1 MKLDRRG
8 FALGASSL
16 GLGATLSGCS
26 GAGSDDQTQSNGS
39 GAKTGIH
46 SDVLILGAG
55 VSGLQAA
62 WLLEQQGK
70 SVTVLEARD
79 RVGGR
84 VMTLMDQP
92 GYPEMGFNAF
102 YGGYG
107 RGLAAVERTGVKLQ
121 ELGKRIFG
129 GPPPQIHVDGQ
140 FFTREQWKVY
150 PGNPFP
156 EQYKSSFPGEV
167 VTVAMMG
174 NPRLKNA
181 FAWTDPSNA
190 ALDVPLYNV
199 LKELG
204 FSDAAIHLAQNLSPY
219 YGYNAWDVS
228 ALMLDYHYGFMSAQT
243 EVNPGIW
250 AVEGGNIQFPQ
261 AMAEQIK
268 GDLLLGYEV
277 VAIRQ
282 DDTTI
287 TAHCRNGSSF
297 TADRIICSLPFS
309 ALRNVHVDPVLEG
322 PQAEAVQTLGYLP
335 ISMVFVTAKSPFWEE
350 DEISPS
356 VWTDGVLG
364 NIMAQKFGDDPEEI
378 TGFIVQSRAALADY
392 WDDLGEDTIKEMVV
406 RKIEEM
412 RPAAKGKIEAHSYW
426 SWGEQPF
433 NGGDLSYFKP
443 GQVARFV
450 NEMSKPS
457 GRLHFCGE
465 HTAIS
470 ARGLEGALESSERV
484 VLEVLSA

>member
-1 MKLDRRG
+1 M
-8 FALGASSL
+8 
-16 GLGATLSGCS
+16 
-26 GAGSDDQTQSNGS
+26 
-39 GAKTGIH
+39 
-46 SDVLILGAG
+46 LILGAG
-55 VSGLQAA
+55 VSGLYAA

-70 SVTVLEARD
+70 SVTLLEARD

-107 RGLAAVERTGVKLQ
+107 RSLAAVERTGVKLQ

-129 GPPPQIHVDGQ
+129 GIPPQIHVDGQ
-140 FFTREQWKVY
+140 FFTREAWAAY

-156 EQYKSSFPGEV
+156 ERYKTAFPGELV
-167 VTVAMMG
+167 ATVMMG
-174 NPRLKNA
+174 NPKLKNA
-181 FAWTDPSNA
+181 LAWRDPANA
-190 ALDVPLYNV
+190 ALDVPLYDF
-199 LKELG
+199 LKAEGL
-204 FSDAAIHLAQNLSPY
+204 SDPAIHLAQNLSPY

-228 ALMLDYHYGFMSAQT
+228 ALMLDYHYGVMGAQA

-282 DDTTI
+282 TDTTI
-287 TAHCRNGSSF
+287 TAHCRDGSSF
-297 TADRIICSLPFS
+297 TADRIVCSLPFS
-309 ALRNVHVDPVLEG
+309 ALRNVSLDPVLTG
-322 PQAEAVQTLGYLP
+322 PQAQAVQALGYLP
-335 ISMVFVTAKSPFWEE
+335 ISMVFITAKSPFWEE
-350 DEISPS
+350 DGIAPS

-364 NIMAQKFGDDPEEI
+364 NVMAQKFGDDPDEI
-378 TGFIVQSRAALADY
+378 TGFVVQSRASLADY
-392 WDDLGEDTIKEMVV
+392 WDDLGGDTVKEMVV
-406 RKIEEM
+406 NKIEEL

-426 SWGEQPF
+426 SWGEQAF
-433 NGGDLSYFKP
+433 TGGDLSYFKP
-443 GQVARFV
+443 GQVAAFV
-450 NEMSKPS
+450 NEMSNPS

-465 HTAIS
+465 HTATS
-470 ARGLEGALESSERV
+470 ARGLEGAMESSERV
-484 VLEVLSA
+484 VLEVLSG